1 MELGYR
7 TGSFFIL
14 LGSVLILMFVIAD
27 MAKII
32 DVRLLIGGAML
43 IAMGI
48 FIRRR
53 YAISER
59 PRSERFRVLRK
70 MFRGKE
76 KK

>member
-14 LGSVLILMFVIAD
+14 LGLVLILLFVIAD

-32 DVRLLIGGAML
+32 DVRLLIGGALL
-43 IAMGI
+43 IAAGI

-53 YAISER
+53 YTISER
-59 PRSERFRVLRK
+59 PRSERFRVIRRIFRRK
-70 MFRGKE
+70 ENR
-76 KK
+76 

>member
-14 LGSVLILMFVIAD
+14 LGLVLILLFVIAD
-27 MAKII
+27 TAKII
-32 DVRLLIGGAML
+32 DVRLLIGGALL
-43 IAMGI
+43 IAVGI
-48 FIRRR
+48 FIRRH

-59 PRSERFRVLRK
+59 PRSERFRVLRRI
-70 MFRGKE
+70 FRKKE